1 MIKKLSEKSKKT
13 RNYRKKWKVSGE
25 KWKTELK
32 TNRKTK
38 EKTLYTIHWLFY
50 IYVNLFVSYWM
61 IAFLESFIKKCNDCK
76 YLFVYE
82 KTVGSFSIYS
92 CIKCEKKYY
101 KFKLDEK
108 L

>member
-1 MIKKLSEKSKKT
+1 
-13 RNYRKKWKVSGE
+13 
-25 KWKTELK
+25 
-32 TNRKTK
+32 
-38 EKTLYTIHWLFY
+38 
-50 IYVNLFVSYWM
+50 M

-82 KTVGSFSIYS
+82 KIVGSFSIYS